1 MQMQTQREDG
11 HMNMNTGNEVMLPQA
26 KNCWQPPEARTG
38 KEGCF
43 LGAFT
48 GNTARLTLDSDS

>member
-1 MQMQTQREDG
+1 MQTQREDG